1 MNHLTTCTIYLE
13 GEKKKKKEE
22 TKKNL
27 YMYIRVKV
35 YREINNANDGKLRY
49 SLFET
54 IKSKP
59 IHDYIHPPIPK
70 LHDRNT
76 NYEAAV

>member
-1 MNHLTTCTIYLE
+1 
-13 GEKKKKKEE
+13 
-22 TKKNL
+22 
-27 YMYIRVKV
+27 MYIRVKV

-76 NYEAAV
+76 DYEAAV